1 MSCEEEEEDFNNISE
16 DSDDLS
22 PTEKI
27 ILERIKIFK
36 NEKDAVRILLS
47 DHFREF
53 RVGFFSKI
61 KMTHQSVYQA
71 IKREIRNCLNPFRI
85 FLNEKDREN
94 EEKELKNLYEE
105 LKRYFKVKN
114 FNNTFFIN
122 YFKDLKKAHSK
133 NLNSRYINMLPKNEE
148 ETLNDI
154 HRKVSMIK
162 SLKTYLLETVVDRM
176 QQINLDKNHEI
187 GDKDEFTIKYKYLVI
202 KREIFSE
209 LTENDLIKY
218 ISNQQGSLKLRRAL
232 KDSSTYNYIPIL
244 CKGHCKQEADL
255 FIQSLEKEIFINH
268 IDCKKCENL
277 KNNFNNVKSQI
288 KSLYIKTCIFSHNI
302 NEVMFHP
309 LFFLSFQNK
318 FYISELKKENS
329 NIYINSIIETSKI
342 PNKYF
347 GITSYK
353 IRKIYDETETS
364 MKEIIKLLKEYSIK
378 SNLFGDYCFYPNY
391 KTKKCPLDFFKP
403 NKNDLKNHMIKCP
416 FYHSDLEKRRIL
428 KIPKN
433 KICPKALNNKE
444 WVTDINK
451 IHCENGDFCDKF
463 HTRNELFYDERN
475 FRKIYPCTEYNEK
488 NKDDNDDISN
498 FCKKF
503 DMCPKKHPTDMK
515 LEEIYLTADKKSDLQ
530 RDLMRLKE
538 KEKNLRKKIE
548 KMKKIECRL
557 CFNYINGEDNREFI
571 FFVNCNHIICS
582 SCYENCK
589 LCPFC
594 DLKSE
599 QEIKKINLKLN
610 DEEKEEKEDKEEED
624 EESEESEDSENSSNS
639 KENISSIKNEE
650 DDDINDIDCGDLI
663 QPNDN
668 KDLSVSYFSK
678 KDAELMDKYDSNNDD
693 KEDKKNKNDKDESS
707 IYQLSSSY
715 SNNDSQ
721 ENIRGRGRGR
731 WGMRGRGGEIRGRGR
746 EINIRSRGNGVRTR
760 GRGRGRRGYY

>member
-61 KMTHQSVYQA
+61 KMTHQSIYQA

-187 GDKDEFTIKYKYLVI
+187 GDKDEFTMKYKYLVI

-232 KDSSTYNYIPIL
+232 KDSSTFNYIPIL

-268 IDCKKCENL
+268 IDCKKCEN
-277 KNNFNNVKSQI
+277 
-288 KSLYIKTCIFSHNI
+288 
-302 NEVMFHP
+302 
-309 LFFLSFQNK
+309 
-318 FYISELKKENS
+318 
-329 NIYINSIIETSKI
+329 
-342 PNKYF
+342 
-347 GITSYK
+347 
-353 IRKIYDETETS
+353 
-364 MKEIIKLLKEYSIK
+364 
-378 SNLFGDYCFYPNY
+378 
-391 KTKKCPLDFFKP
+391 
-403 NKNDLKNHMIKCP
+403 
-416 FYHSDLEKRRIL
+416 
-428 KIPKN
+428 
-433 KICPKALNNKE
+433 
-444 WVTDINK
+444 
-451 IHCENGDFCDKF
+451 
-463 HTRNELFYDERN
+463 
-475 FRKIYPCTEYNEK
+475 
-488 NKDDNDDISN
+488 
-498 FCKKF
+498 
-503 DMCPKKHPTDMK
+503 
-515 LEEIYLTADKKSDLQ
+515 
-530 RDLMRLKE
+530 
-538 KEKNLRKKIE
+538 
-548 KMKKIECRL
+548 
-557 CFNYINGEDNREFI
+557 
-571 FFVNCNHIICS
+571 
-582 SCYENCK
+582 
-589 LCPFC
+589 
-594 DLKSE
+594 
-599 QEIKKINLKLN
+599 
-610 DEEKEEKEDKEEED
+610 
-624 EESEESEDSENSSNS
+624 
-639 KENISSIKNEE
+639 
-650 DDDINDIDCGDLI
+650 
-663 QPNDN
+663 
-668 KDLSVSYFSK
+668 
-678 KDAELMDKYDSNNDD
+678 
-693 KEDKKNKNDKDESS
+693 
-707 IYQLSSSY
+707 
-715 SNNDSQ
+715 
-721 ENIRGRGRGR
+721 
-731 WGMRGRGGEIRGRGR
+731 
-746 EINIRSRGNGVRTR
+746 
-760 GRGRGRRGYY
+760 